1 MTFAQR
7 VIVCCVSYHYHA
19 QIPNV
24 DPLSV
29 AMQPRVNVL
38 ASSGMALHQH
48 HLFHLVRL
56 PNHVRVWNATAY
68 RLLAGHKSELAAADD
83 YNLLLR
89 SLFAGKWVEIACV
102 LYVQWRNPA
111 ADNFTFKRNALI
123 QFAVHEQWSRWSQRV
138 FEFFDQLAPGEFTPV
153 ELVKQVRRGCSATGA
168 QTHSL
173 CAVSWL
179 ASKAVAAGAEP
190 AAVDGR
196 ALVDA
201 HRDLRRSGGQL
212 GLRHRVARATLR
224 RRRRRGR
231 VAESDAG
238 QRSIARAVEWL
249 SHRVFFLSIDHC

>member
-1 MTFAQR
+1 MIAASFSAQLVDTFLSYENVAFLYSHFTEPDFGSNMTKFANYGFPYDRRRARACVCVMFAQR
-7 VIVCCVSYHYHA
+7 VTVCCVSYHYHA

-153 ELVKQVRRGCSATGA
+153 ELVKQVRRGLQRHWRSNTLALCS
-168 QTHSL
+168 
-173 CAVSWL
+173 VL
-179 ASKAVAAGAEP
+179 AGVK
-190 AAVDGR
+190 GR
-196 ALVDA
+196 
-201 HRDLRRSGGQL
+201 G
-212 GLRHRVARATLR
+212 R
-224 RRRRRGR
+224 RRRTSRRR
-231 VAESDAG
+231 
-238 QRSIARAVEWL
+238 RPRT
-249 SHRVFFLSIDHC
+249 R